1 MGSTLESPWQV
12 ELVDRTPAVQNLG
25 DELAGSQFSAEHK
38 ASVHN
43 QSIIIRAIDSGT
55 GATVGAVSADLAWG
69 AVSIHRLVVSKEFRR
84 GKGIG
89 SALLLAAL
97 RKGQELGA
105 QLATVETFEYQ
116 APGFYP
122 RYGFALDHVEAGWH
136 KAGGFHYFSR
146 PVTAT
151 DEFVAPSLSPGIT
164 LEELASAAELREFFV
179 GVFTEHATG
188 VLGESANSSA
198 FTAIARA
205 VSESTPDVD
214 GSTAGSPVVGDGAAA
229 AASLSDVVG
238 ICTGAQF
245 WRGLA
250 LTAPVARRDAGTD
263 AGRIEEALL
272 AAAETHAHASGY
284 LLLAV
289 DVFSFQNRA
298 PFERLGYECT
308 FSRPG
313 YAHGVEMHHYVK
325 AVGSAGSGSSRS
337 AACLGLA
344 GATSTAVQA

>member
-1 MGSTLESPWQV
+1 MGSTLESSWRI
-12 ELVDRTPAVQNLG
+12 ELVSKRSPAVEDLA
-25 DELAGSQFSAEHK
+25 DELARSQFVAEHN
-38 ASVHN
+38 ATVHN
-43 QSIIIRAIDSGT
+43 QSITIRAIDSGS
-55 GATVGAVSADLAWG
+55 GVTVGAMSADLAWG
-69 AVSIHRLVVSKEFRR
+69 AVSIHRLVVSKGYRR

-89 SALLLAAL
+89 SALLIAAL

-122 RYGFALDHVEAGWH
+122 RHGFALDHLEAGWH

-146 PVTAT
+146 PVAT
-151 DEFVAPSLSPGIT
+151 TEEFVAPSLSAGIT
-164 LEELASAAELREFFV
+164 LEELSSAAELQDFFV

-205 VSESTPDVD
+205 ARESALDVD
-214 GSTAGSPVVGDGAAA
+214 SSAADTPVLGDGAVA
-229 AASLSDVVG
+229 AASLTNVVG
-238 ICTGAQF
+238 VCTGAQF

-250 LTAPVARRDAGTD
+250 LTAPVARRDAGAD
-263 AGRIEEALL
+263 AARIEEALL
-272 AAAETHAHASGY
+272 SAAEEHAHASGFK
-284 LLLAV
+284 LLAV

-313 YAHGVEMHHYVK
+313 YTHGVEMHHYVK
-325 AVGSAGSGSSRS
+325 AVGSAGGGSDR
-337 AACLGLA
+337 
-344 GATSTAVQA
+344 STA